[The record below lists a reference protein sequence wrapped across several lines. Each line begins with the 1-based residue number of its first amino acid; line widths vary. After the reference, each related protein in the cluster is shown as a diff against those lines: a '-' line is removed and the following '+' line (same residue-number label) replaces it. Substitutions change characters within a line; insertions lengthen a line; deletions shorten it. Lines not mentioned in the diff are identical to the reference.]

1 VASQDIRAPN
11 IGELDTPV
19 YASSIDTLPNPLPK
33 GIAVL
38 NAFGVAPG
46 QSVNLQEIDGGNPN
60 LKPEVAHT
68 VSFGLVLQYANGFT
82 ASLDHYRIK
91 IDDAITMLPA
101 QTIVQSCAAGDA
113 SACTLISLPAGATLP
128 VLVNRDVNAE
138 SFVTSGIDAEAAWHR
153 ETGGGTVTIR
163 ALANYVLEYT
173 LQVPGTQRQDL
184 RGDIGSG
191 LPALQGD
198 ISIEYARGLTA
209 LLLDGTYIGA
219 GDYDKAL
226 DSEIQNDH
234 VPHVWYLGATV
245 QHGLPLL
252 GRDCVVYASVN
263 NLLNQAPPHVGF
275 GIFSSEN
282 NDIFSGVPYDRIGT
296 YFRVGLKAKF

>member
-68 VSFGLVLQYANGFT
+68 VSFGLVLQYANGLT
-82 ASLDHYRIK
+82 ASLDHYRTK
-91 IDDAITMLPA
+91 IDDAITTLPA
-101 QTIVQSCAAGDA
+101 QTIVQNCAAGDA
-113 SACTLISLPAGATLP
+113 SACALISLPAGATLP
-128 VLVNRDVNAE
+128 VLVDREVNAE

-153 ETGGGTVTIR
+153 EMDGGTVTIR
-163 ALANYVLEYT
+163 ALANYMLEYT
-173 LQVPGTQRQDL
+173 LLVPGNQRQDL

-198 ISIEYARGLTA
+198 ISAEYARGLTA

-282 NDIFSGVPYDRIGT
+282 NDIFSGVPYDRIGR
-296 YFRVGLKAKF
+296 YFRLGLKAKF